1 MGKKPHV
8 FLRAFCGMFEKG
20 GMGKNVQY
28 TVEAWLQTQY
38 KTGVDDLTISDQFG
52 KCQPSNFQ
60 ETFFCFNLLW
70 SEHISHSIMVKEK

>member
-1 MGKKPHV
+1 
-8 FLRAFCGMFEKG
+8 MFEKG
-20 GMGKNVQY
+20 EMGKNVQY

-60 ETFFCFNLLW
+60 ETFFALTYYGVNIYCT
-70 SEHISHSIMVKEK
+70 V